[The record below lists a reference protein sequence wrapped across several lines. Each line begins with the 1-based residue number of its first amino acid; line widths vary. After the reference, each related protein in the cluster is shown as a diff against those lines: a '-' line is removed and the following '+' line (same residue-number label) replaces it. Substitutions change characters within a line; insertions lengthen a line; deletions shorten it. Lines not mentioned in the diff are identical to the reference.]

1 MKVWVAACSLLVF
14 AALESHAG
22 TVAEALLSG
31 QAQQFMDDGQVT
43 GCGVTL
49 SAVETGVGPKQTAHV
64 FHGSISVMGL
74 TGGLVKG
81 RVSTIPGKKLLAGDA
96 SALVTQAAKM
106 VWAKAPGAP
115 ATALLP
121 GQKVNQSEDRGYI
134 IYVAALPPL
143 VDVLFAVQDGKPIQ
157 IGMRTAKVDYD
168 VILAGVVEMSPAQQQ
183 QLAQC
188 LGEFAAHVKR
198 SESSAAIQ

>member
-1 MKVWVAACSLLVF
+1 MKVWMAACSLLAF
-14 AALESHAG
+14 AAIECRAD
-22 TVAEALLSG
+22 TVADALLSG
-31 QAQQFMDDGQVT
+31 QVQQFMDDGSIT
-43 GCGVTL
+43 GCGVVL
-49 SAVETGVGPKQTAHV
+49 SAVETGVGANQTAHV

-96 SALVTQAAKM
+96 SALAIQAARM
-106 VWAKAPGAP
+106 VWVKAPGAP

-121 GQKVNQSEDRGYI
+121 GQRVHQSEDRGYI
-134 IYVAALPPL
+134 LYGAALPPL
-143 VDVLFAVQDGKPIQ
+143 VDVMFAVQDGKPIQ
-157 IGMRTAKVDYD
+157 IGMRTAKANYD

-188 LGEFAAHVKR
+188 LGEFVAHVNR
-198 SESSAAIQ
+198 SEGGKASK

>member
-1 MKVWVAACSLLVF
+1 MKVWVTACSLLAF
-14 AALESHAG
+14 GALECRAG
-22 TVAEALLSG
+22 TVADALLSG
-31 QAQQFMDDGQVT
+31 QVQQFMDDGKVT

-49 SAVETGVGPKQTAHV
+49 SAVETGVGPKHTAHV

-96 SALVTQAAKM
+96 SALAIQTAQM
-106 VWAKAPGAP
+106 VWVKAPGAP

-121 GQKVNQSEDRGYI
+121 GQRVHQSEDRGYI
-134 IYVAALPPL
+134 VYVAALPPL
-143 VDVLFAVQDGKPIQ
+143 VDAMFAVQDGKPIQ

-168 VILAGVVEMSPAQQQ
+168 VILAGVVEMSPAQHA
-183 QLAQC
+183 QLGQC
-188 LGEFAAHVKR
+188 LGEFAAHIKAG
-198 SESSAAIQ
+198 EGNQ

>member
-1 MKVWVAACSLLVF
+1 MKVWMAACSLLAF
-14 AALESHAG
+14 GALECHAG
-22 TVAEALLSG
+22 TVADALLSG
-31 QAQQFMDDGQVT
+31 QVQQFMDDGQVT

-49 SAVETGVGPKQTAHV
+49 SAVETSAGVNQTAHV

-96 SALVTQAAKM
+96 SALATQAAQM
-106 VWAKAPGAP
+106 VWVKAPGAA

-121 GQKVNQSEDRGYI
+121 GQKMNPSEDRGYI
-134 IYVAALPPL
+134 IYVASLPPL
-143 VDVLFAVQDGKPIQ
+143 VKAMIAIQEGKPIQ

-198 SESSAAIQ
+198 SESSAASQ

>member
-1 MKVWVAACSLLVF
+1 MKVWVTACSLL
-14 AALESHAG
+14 ALGSLECRAG
-22 TVAEALLSG
+22 TVADALLSG
-31 QAQQFMDDGQVT
+31 QVQQFMDGGKVT

-96 SALVTQAAKM
+96 SALAIQAAQM
-106 VWAKAPGAP
+106 VWVKAPGAP

-121 GQKVNQSEDRGYI
+121 GQRVHQSEDRGYI
-134 IYVAALPPL
+134 VYVAALPPL
-143 VDVLFAVQDGKPIQ
+143 VDTMFAVQDGKPIQ
-157 IGMRTAKVDYD
+157 IGMRTAKLDYD
-168 VILAGVVEMSPAQQQ
+168 VILAGVVEMSPAQHE
-183 QLAQC
+183 QLGQC
-188 LGEFAAHVKR
+188 LGEFAAHVKAG
-198 SESSAAIQ
+198 EGNP